1 MAQTI
6 TWSTN
11 TEDQTNRINT
21 SIYLF
26 SDDEIVEI
34 GADQSTIK
42 DANGNPTLIISDVN
56 SSNATLHTGV
66 DTPDD
71 YFGWKYTYASGEW
84 TAVEGWVDP
93 RLEEN
98 NGE

>member
-6 TWSTN
+6 TWSSGDN
-11 TEDQTNRINT
+11 ANT

-34 GADQSTIK
+34 GLDQSTIK

-56 SSNATLHTGV
+56 TGNATLHTGV
-66 DTPDD
+66 ETPDD
-71 YFGWKYTYASGEW
+71 YFGYKYSYANGEW
-84 TAVEGWVDP
+84 TAIEGRIDP
-93 RLEEN
+93 RLEEI
-98 NGE
+98 ED

>member
-6 TWSTN
+6 TWS
-11 TEDQTNRINT
+11 DGDYANT

-26 SDDEIVEI
+26 SDDVVVEIVSDKT
-34 GADQSTIK
+34 AIK
-42 DANGNPTLIISDVN
+42 DSDGNTTMLISDVN

-66 DTPDD
+66 TVPDD
-71 YFGWKYTYASGEW
+71 YFGYKYTYANGEW

-93 RLEEN
+93 RIEQEV
-98 NGE
+98 

>member
-6 TWSTN
+6 TWS
-11 TEDQTNRINT
+11 DGDYANT

-26 SDDEIVEI
+26 SDDVVVEI
-34 GADQSTIK
+34 GSDKTAIK
-42 DANGNPTLIISDVN
+42 DSDGNTTMLISDVN

-66 DTPDD
+66 TVPDD
-71 YFGWKYTYASGEW
+71 YFGYKYTYANGEW

-93 RLEEN
+93 RIEQVV
-98 NGE
+98 

>member
-6 TWSTN
+6 TWSSGDN
-11 TEDQTNRINT
+11 ANT

-26 SDDEIVEI
+26 NDDEIVEI

-56 SSNATLHTGV
+56 TGNATLHTGV
-66 DTPDD
+66 ETPDD
-71 YFGWKYTYASGEW
+71 YFGYKYSYANGEW
-84 TAVEGWVDP
+84 TAIEGWIDP
-93 RLEEN
+93 RLEEI
-98 NGE
+98 ED

>member
-6 TWSTN
+6 TWS
-11 TEDQTNRINT
+11 DGDYANT

-26 SDDEIVEI
+26 SDDVVVEI
-34 GADQSTIK
+34 GSDKTAIK
-42 DANGNPTLIISDVN
+42 DSDGNTTMLISDVN

-66 DTPDD
+66 TVPDD
-71 YFGWKYTYASGEW
+71 YFGYKYTYANGEW

-93 RLEEN
+93 RIEQEV
-98 NGE
+98 

>member
-11 TEDQTNRINT
+11 NDDQPDRINT

-26 SDDEIVEI
+26 DDSEVIDIASNQTTVSD
-34 GADQSTIK
+34 S
-42 DANGNPTLIISDVN
+42 NGNPTLIISDVN
-56 SSNATLHTGV
+56 TSNGTLHTGV
-66 DTPDD
+66 ETPED
-71 YFGWKYTYASGEW
+71 YFGWKYTYANDTW

-93 RLEEN
+93 RLEE
-98 NGE
+98 EE

>member
-6 TWSTN
+6 TWSSGDN
-11 TEDQTNRINT
+11 ANT

-26 SDDEIVEI
+26 NDDEIVEI
-34 GADQSTIK
+34 GADKSTIK

-66 DTPDD
+66 NAPDD
-71 YFGWKYTYASGEW
+71 YFGYKYTYANGEW

-93 RLEEN
+93 RIEQEV
-98 NGE
+98 

>member
-6 TWSTN
+6 TWS
-11 TEDQTNRINT
+11 DGDYANT

-26 SDDEIVEI
+26 SDDVVVEI
-34 GADQSTIK
+34 GSDKTAIK
-42 DANGNPTLIISDVN
+42 DSDGNTTMLISDVN

-66 DTPDD
+66 TVPDD
-71 YFGWKYTYASGEW
+71 YFGYKYTYANGEW

-93 RLEEN
+93 RIQQEV
-98 NGE
+98 

>member
-6 TWSTN
+6 TWSSGDN
-11 TEDQTNRINT
+11 ANT

-34 GADQSTIK
+34 GSDQSTIK

-56 SSNATLHTGV
+56 SSNATLHTAV
-66 DTPDD
+66 TTPDD
-71 YFGWKYTYASGEW
+71 YFGYKYTYANGEW

-93 RLEEN
+93 RLE

>member
-6 TWSTN
+6 TWN
-11 TEDQTNRINT
+11 DGDYPNT

-42 DANGNPTLIISDVN
+42 DANGNPTLIIADVN
-56 SSNATLHTGV
+56 STNATLHTGV
-66 DTPDD
+66 TKPDD
-71 YFGWKYTYASGEW
+71 YFGYKYTYANGEW

-93 RLEEN
+93 RLEQED
-98 NGE
+98 

>member
-6 TWSTN
+6 TWSSGDN
-11 TEDQTNRINT
+11 ANT

-26 SDDEIVEI
+26 NDDEIVEI

-71 YFGWKYTYASGEW
+71 YFGYKYSYNETDGWVAI
-84 TAVEGWVDP
+84 EGWIDP

>member
-6 TWSTN
+6 TWSSGDN
-11 TEDQTNRINT
+11 ANT

-26 SDDEIVEI
+26 NDDEIVEI

-56 SSNATLHTGV
+56 TGNATLHTGV
-66 DTPDD
+66 ETPDD
-71 YFGWKYTYASGEW
+71 YFGYKYSYANGEW
-84 TAVEGWVDP
+84 TAIEGWIDP
-93 RLEEN
+93 RLEEL
-98 NGE
+98 ED